1 MKALIIRDPWIEK
14 ILAGEKT
21 WELRGSQTT
30 IRGLIGLI
38 QSGTGTVVGTC
49 EIESV
54 VGPLSVNQL
63 RCNTRMHAVPARN
76 LDQGSR
82 YKNTYAWVI
91 KNAKS
96 LLKPVK
102 YVHPQ
107 GAVIWVNLSPT
118 VSRKVKQAAKL
129 RSTP

>member
-1 MKALIIRDPWIEK
+1 MKALIIREPWIGK

-21 WELRGSQTT
+21 WELRGSETT

-54 VGPLSVNQL
+54 VGPLSLNQL
-63 RCNTRMHAVPARN
+63 KRNTRKHAVPARSF
-76 LDQGSR
+76 DQGSR

-91 KNAKS
+91 KSARPLPRS
-96 LLKPVK
+96 VK

-107 GAVIWVNLSPT
+107 GAVIWVNLPSVVT
-118 VSRKVKQAAKL
+118 RKIQQAATL
-129 RSTP
+129 